1 MCIGVPA
8 VVDPHAAAF
17 FQKQMLEAEN
27 NVCCDGGAG
36 DATWVSITYG
46 IYLSIGAAGMHRSLG
61 VKTSFVQ
68 STVMDS
74 WKPKHLKMME
84 LGGNRRFN
92 EFLAAHGIP
101 MDMPI
106 REKYQTRAAVWYR
119 KNLAALADGA
129 EHLEPLPLGT
139 GHLPADEPRSPLQK
153 TLDEVYADVPKA
165 AALPPSGLAAQQV
178 QTSTAASSPQDEEC
192 RETPA
197 SSSIC
202 QQLAA
207 CFRWRSQPL
216 TETPK
221 SPRSPDQ
228 SYSQLRQCSP
238 REGEHCRRLSLP
250 LLLGSTECQT
260 AKRLQSFS
268 TGKMEGFGP

>member
-1 MCIGVPA
+1 MCIGVPT

-27 NVCCDGGAG
+27 TVCCDSGAG

-46 IYLSIGAAGMHRSLG
+46 IYLSIGAAGLHRSLG
-61 VKTSFVQ
+61 VQTSFVQ

-101 MDMPI
+101 LDMPI
-106 REKYQTRAAVWYR
+106 REKYQTRAAAWYR

-129 EHLEPLPLGT
+129 EHPEPLPLGT

-165 AALPPSGLAAQQV
+165 ALPPSDVSTQQV
-178 QTSTAASSPQDEEC
+178 QTSIAASSPEDEEC
-192 RETPA
+192 SEASA
-197 SSSIC
+197 SSSFC
-202 QQLAA
+202 RQLAA
-207 CFRWRSQPL
+207 CFRWRWQPL
-216 TETPK
+216 AETCE
-221 SPRSPDQ
+221 SPSSPDQ
-228 SYSQLRQCSP
+228 SYFQLRQCSP
-238 REGEHCRRLSLP
+238 REDEHYGRPALP
-250 LLLGSTECQT
+250 VLLGSTECQST
-260 AKRLQSFS
+260 ERLQSLS